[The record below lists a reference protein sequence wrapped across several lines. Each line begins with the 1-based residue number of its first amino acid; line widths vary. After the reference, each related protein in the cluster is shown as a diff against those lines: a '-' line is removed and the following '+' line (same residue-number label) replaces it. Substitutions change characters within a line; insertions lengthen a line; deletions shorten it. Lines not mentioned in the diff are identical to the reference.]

1 MSDIIPVSFDGFVL
15 NEMPFKITNWTPS
28 GSPTKATKNFRLARA
43 HGLRSVFESF
53 DAPVIT
59 LMGQIICSS
68 KIELDNNIDNLKAWM
83 RRPFGTLSI
92 GYGSGARTWVAKPT
106 HVNIPRDR
114 ENISYTPFTIDFE
127 LESPFAKDG
136 NMDLLVDAQTIT
148 TSVQDMSVL
157 IGGTMDGQP
166 IISINIVAFNP
177 SNIPKSITVANPS
190 ASQYLTITDQ
200 FVAGDVI
207 NIDCEKYIV
216 TINESAVYAS
226 GQFPL
231 FPIGPGLLQYS
242 DDATTRDVVLTATN
256 ERKFL

>member
-28 GSPTKATKNFRLARA
+28 GSPFRSTKTARLARA
-43 HGLRSVFESF
+43 HGLRSFFESF
-53 DAPVIT
+53 DSPQIT
-59 LMGQIICSS
+59 LIGQIICSS
-68 KIELDNNIDNLKAWM
+68 KIELDNNIDSLKAWM
-83 RRPFGTLSI
+83 RRSKGTLSI
-92 GYGSGARTWVAKPT
+92 GYGSGARTWVAKPIN
-106 HVNIPRDR
+106 VNIPRDR
-114 ENISYTPFTIDFE
+114 ENISYTPFTIDFQ
-127 LESPFAKDG
+127 LESPWAKDG
-136 NMDLLVDAQTIT
+136 NTDVLVSAQSIT
-148 TSVQDMSVL
+148 TAMQDMSIN

-166 IISINIVAFNP
+166 IITMSIVAFNP
-177 SNIPKSITVANPS
+177 SNVPKSITIANPS
-190 ASQYLTITDQ
+190 ASQYLTITQQ

-216 TINESAVYAS
+216 TVNESAVYAS